1 MNPCDPTICRMCSS
15 SENTEALTRRGCSN
29 QTSSTIVTPP
39 RRLGARAATQ
49 QGCQPR
55 ASSKADAW
63 REPVVASATG
73 RRVAIGAG
81 AHERGHPPLSLLLG
95 ERLQDRWGESARR
108 WRVCACLL

>member
-1 MNPCDPTICRMCSS
+1 MLELRSS
-15 SENTEALTRRGCSN
+15 HAAVVVGPNFVDNDA
-29 QTSSTIVTPP
+29 
-39 RRLGARAATQ
+39 ARCPATQ

-73 RRVAIGAG
+73 WRVAIGAG

>member
-1 MNPCDPTICRMCSS
+1 MSHVLELREHRSAHAARLFEPNFVHNRDAPKTARCPRGDP
-15 SENTEALTRRGCSN
+15 A
-29 QTSSTIVTPP
+29 
-39 RRLGARAATQ
+39 
-49 QGCQPR
+49 GCQLR

-95 ERLQDRWGESARR
+95 ERLQDRWSESARR